1 MNQANFQAVYNQ
13 LSPSMKRFDDFG
25 RDTTVKMFEACNK
38 ITDPHLRK
46 TAVGIIVTNRFE
58 HGAKLLRK
66 VYPQMSKKQSEWE
79 FINTTLKLFQ
89 RKIAEVE

>member
-25 RDTTVKMFEACNK
+25 RDTIVKMFEACNK

-58 HGAKLLRK
+58 TW
-66 VYPQMSKKQSEWE
+66 SE
-79 FINTTLKLFQ
+79 TSTKDYTH
-89 RKIAEVE
+89 K

>member
-25 RDTTVKMFEACNK
+25 RDTIVKMFEACNK

-46 TAVGIIVTNRFE
+46 TAVI
-58 HGAKLLRK
+58 A
-66 VYPQMSKKQSEWE
+66 
-79 FINTTLKLFQ
+79 TLSVLMFGCYERCTHK
-89 RKIAEVE
+89 